1 MRKNRFYEENFSA
14 FISEN
19 EKFFKEHKEKFVKTF
34 IELLKKQNPQL
45 KITDNLQ
52 KEIENLYVSLFI
64 EDYKTQKFKLDVIWY
79 LRSKDI
85 ELSNILNKV
94 FLLMANSYI
103 KFILKDLNPI
113 TKLKKLT
120 SLFEFYI
127 EYLLFHINEKEYFSY
142 QLPPE
147 LKEYYLQ
154 NKTLNLFNVYKGIPI
169 THKTTILTLNEEKKF
184 IEVEASIYQIIAAKF
199 QREIYLLEPT
209 TNTTFKAYIE
219 DIYPKRK
226 VLKLTHIEKV
236 QRSVPKR
243 NYIRVQPSGIIPVK
257 IKHHD
262 KVYNST
268 MYDISLKGIAV
279 NCEEKGLEIG
289 DIVKLE
295 FVLENYFFEI
305 TAELR
310 SITKLEEYYRYH
322 FYFEPNPSQ
331 ERMLEKYIIKR
342 EKEIISELNKYLK
355 KAFINV

>member
-1 MRKNRFYEENFSA
+1 MKKNRFYEENFSA
-14 FISEN
+14 FIKEN
-19 EKFFKEHKEKFVKTF
+19 EKFFKENKDKFVKNF

-45 KITDNLQ
+45 EITDNLK
-52 KEIENLYVSLFI
+52 KEIEILYDSLFLL
-64 EDYKTQKFKLDVIWY
+64 DYKTQKFKLDVIWY
-79 LRSKDI
+79 LKSKDV
-85 ELSNILNKV
+85 ELKNILNIS

-103 KFILKDLNPI
+103 KFILKDPNPI

-127 EYLLFHINEKEYFSY
+127 EYLLYHISEREYFSY

-154 NKTLNLFNVYKGIPI
+154 NKVLNLFNVYKGVPI
-169 THKTTILTLNEEKKF
+169 THKTTILTLNEEKKY
-184 IEVEASIYQIIAAKF
+184 IEVEASIYQIVAAKF

-209 TNTTFKAYIE
+209 SNTTFKAYIE
-219 DIYPKRK
+219 EVYPKRK
-226 VLKLTHIEKV
+226 VLKLTNIEKI
-236 QRSVPKR
+236 QRNTPRR
-243 NYIRVQPSGIIPVK
+243 NYIRVQPSETIPVK

-268 MYDISLKGIAV
+268 MYDISLKGMAV

-295 FVLENYFFEI
+295 FVLDNYFFEI

-310 SITKLEEYYRYH
+310 SITKLEDYYRYH
-322 FYFEPNPSQ
+322 FYFEPNPTQ
-331 ERMLEKYIIKR
+331 ERVLEKYIIQR
-342 EKEIISELNKYLK
+342 EKEIIKELHKYLK